1 MDEKN
6 CVKAARNHQLPQA
19 LGVRRLHPSKRLFH
33 LISIHLKDPAMPTL
47 LHIDSSAR
55 PGRAG
60 EQPHGSQ
67 TRRLTHAFVTRW
79 LAVRPETEVLYR
91 DLGAAPP
98 RPVHHEWIP
107 SAFTPAAVRSPA
119 QRAALKESDAMV
131 RELQDS
137 DIVVLGMPMYNFG
150 MPAPMKAWVDA
161 IVRIALT
168 FDIDP
173 SRPNPYVPL
182 LAEKPRRAVI
192 LTSRGGNGFDAGGAM
207 AAMNHADTALRDV
220 LGFVGI
226 TDVHTVAVEHE
237 EEGGEV
243 LATQTSKALRQI
255 DALVTQWTASA
266 GERPRE
272 VAFAYKRLHP
282 RRLCG

>member
-1 MDEKN
+1 
-6 CVKAARNHQLPQA
+6 
-19 LGVRRLHPSKRLFH
+19 
-33 LISIHLKDPAMPTL
+33 MPTL

-60 EQPHGSQ
+60 EHPHGSQ
-67 TRRLTHAFVTRW
+67 TRRLTHAFVTAW
-79 LAVRPETEVLYR
+79 LAARPETDVVVR
-91 DLGAAPP
+91 DLGSAPP

-107 SAFTPAAVRSPA
+107 SAFTPAAARSPA
-119 QRAALKESDAMV
+119 QRAALQESDAMV
-131 RELQDS
+131 RELQAA

-182 LAEKPRRAVI
+182 LAERPRRAVI
-192 LTSRGGNGFDAGGAM
+192 LTSRGGNGFGAGGAM

-220 LGFVGI
+220 LGFIGI
-226 TDVHTVAVEHE
+226 TDVHTIAIEHE

-243 LATQTSKALRQI
+243 LAEQMALALRAVG
-255 DALVTQWTASA
+255 ALVGQWAQ
-266 GERPRE
+266 ERERRRE
-272 VAFAYKRLHP
+272 EAVA
-282 RRLCG
+282 

>member
-1 MDEKN
+1 
-6 CVKAARNHQLPQA
+6 
-19 LGVRRLHPSKRLFH
+19 
-33 LISIHLKDPAMPTL
+33 MPTL

-150 MPAPMKAWVDA
+150 MPAPLKAWVDG

-168 FDIDP
+168 FDFDP
-173 SRPNPYVPL
+173 GRDNPYVPL
-182 LAEKPRRAVI
+182 LADRPRRAVL
-192 LTSRGGNGFDAGGAM
+192 LTSRGGHGFGPGGALE
-207 AAMNHADTALRDV
+207 AVNHADTALRDV
-220 LGFVGI
+220 LGFIGI
-226 TDVHTVAVEHE
+226 TDVHTIAIEHE
-237 EEGGEV
+237 EAGGQA
-243 LATQTSKALRQI
+243 LAES
-255 DALVTQWTASA
+255 TASA
-266 GERPRE
+266 LRDVEALVGASITRP
-272 VAFAYKRLHP
+272 
-282 RRLCG
+282 GS